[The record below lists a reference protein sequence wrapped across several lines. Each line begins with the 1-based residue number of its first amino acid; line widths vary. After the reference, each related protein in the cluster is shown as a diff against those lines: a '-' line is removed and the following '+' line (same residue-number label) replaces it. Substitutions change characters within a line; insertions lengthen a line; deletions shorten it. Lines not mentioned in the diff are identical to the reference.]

1 MKIKYWSDYACPYC
15 YIGETM
21 LKQALDELGV
31 FYEMEMKAFELNP
44 YAKAGSGGDV
54 VAMFAAKYQLSLE
67 DAQARVDSINAM
79 AGDAGIEGFDYSQVF
94 HTNTFDAH
102 RLTRMAL
109 EKGGAALQNKLSEM
123 LYDAYFKD
131 HVDVGDHEVLVGI
144 ARNAGLDEAE
154 VREMLASKK
163 FSDEVSLDERE
174 ARNARVNSVPCFVI
188 NDKVAVPGAMPK
200 AQFMEL
206 IKKYFPGEVPTAV

>member
-44 YAKAGSGGDV
+44 YAKKGAGGDV
-54 VAMFAAKYQLSLE
+54 VAMFAAKYQLDLD
-67 DAQARVDSINAM
+67 DAKAKVESINDM
-79 AGDAGIEGFDYSQVF
+79 AREAGLDFDYSKVF

-102 RLTRMAL
+102 RLTRLAL
-109 EKGGAALQNKLSEM
+109 EKGGIALQNEVSER
-123 LYDAYFKD
+123 LYRAYFTD

-144 ARNAGLDEAE
+144 AKEAGLDETE
-154 VREMLASKK
+154 VRSMLSGKTY
-163 FSDEVSLDERE
+163 SDEVSLDERE
-174 ARNARVNSVPCFVI
+174 AQLSRITSVPCFVI
-188 NDKVAVPGAMPK
+188 NEKVAIPGAMPK
-200 AQFMEL
+200 AQFIEL
-206 IKKYFPGEVPTAV
+206 IKKYFAAEIPTAV